1 MEIIDYV
8 CELLKISKEEAMKNN
23 KKIEDNLTYYWNPN
37 RGGASVIV
45 DNDGNY
51 LAAVS
56 SVNFERLLEEYKK
69 GERNKNFFQNKQ

>member
-8 CELLKISKEEAMKNN
+8 CELLKITKEEAMNN
-23 KKIEDNLTYYWNPN
+23 SKMIEENLTYYWNSN

-45 DNDGNY
+45 ENAGNY

-56 SVNFERLLEEYKK
+56 SVKLERLLE
-69 GERNKNFFQNKQ
+69 

>member
-8 CELLKISKEEAMKNN
+8 CELLKISKDEAIENN
-23 KKIEDNLTYYWNPN
+23 KKIEENLTYYWNPD

-45 DNDGNY
+45 DNEGNY

-56 SVNFERLLEEYKK
+56 SVNFERLLEEFKK
-69 GERNKNFFQNKQ
+69 GEKNKNFFKNI

>member
-8 CELLKISKEEAMKNN
+8 CELLKITKEEAMNN
-23 KKIEDNLTYYWNPN
+23 SKMIEENLTYYWNSN

-56 SVNFERLLEEYKK
+56 SVNLERLLEEYKK